1 MRGELVALDLET
13 TGLDPQSD
21 FIIEVGAVRLNE
33 GKIVDEFTT
42 MVNPGIQVPTHVTHL
57 TGIQQSDVASAP
69 TIESVLRELAQF
81 IGTSP
86 VIAHSVSLDLGFLRG
101 RYGHIKGNTAI
112 DTYELA
118 SVMLPRAP
126 RYNLN
131 SLTQQLGIEPDQR
144 HRALSDARAAGLL
157 YWELWLKILALPHW
171 LLQEISAMA
180 SSLNWETGQVF
191 TAALR
196 ESTTSSQ
203 DMRQAAFS
211 FQPSEPGPGAPPAF
225 SDLNTTEA
233 QITAVLGENGQL
245 SRALP
250 GYEFRP
256 QQIEMAKNIMEAF
269 DAPHHLLVEAG
280 TGTGKSIAYLIPA
293 ILWATSQGARVI
305 ISTNTL
311 NLQDQLMSK
320 DIPLLRAV
328 MGIDFQAAVIK
339 GRANYLCPRR
349 LAAVRRRQPTSVDE
363 LRTLAKILVWLLDS
377 QTGDRGEINLHGPV
391 EHTTWQRLSAQDE
404 ACALSRCEA
413 MGGICP
419 FYKARKAADAA
430 HLIIANHALLV
441 SDAQSDN
448 RVLPDYQYAII
459 DEAHQFE
466 DAVTSS
472 LTFHIDQPALM
483 RRLADLGN
491 TRRGLLREIL
501 ESLNPHI
508 SNRELQK
515 LEQFVQ
521 IIGEATRLMETHI
534 RNFFDALR
542 TFLIDMQNGRG
553 TEFIT
558 LLRVDHSHRDRPG
571 FSQLH
576 NQWHTLNEFFEAIHL
591 AMERLKSGLSRLNLT
606 GIPNFDDMISSAETA
621 ARYLEDMRQQLGHFI
636 LEPESNSIYW
646 LSLPSGSDNV
656 VIHAAPLHIGPMVE
670 QSLWQRKRA
679 VIMTSATLRSHDSF
693 DYVQDRLYAD
703 QVPTLELGS
712 PFNYK
717 ESTLIYLPTDIPEPN
732 NRQGY
737 QRAVERGIIELA
749 AALNGRVLAL
759 FTSYTQLR
767 QTAQAITPRLAL
779 GDISVYDQSDGSSRQ
794 TLLEGF
800 QSTEKAVLLGTKSF
814 WEGVDIAGDSLSAL
828 IIVRLPFAV
837 PTDPVFSARSD
848 TYTDSFN
855 QYAVPDAIIR
865 FRQGFGRLIRS
876 TTDRGIVTIFD
887 SRILNKSYGAS
898 FLEALPECTI
908 VQGSLDKLPEAAQN
922 WLTVK

>member
-21 FIIEVGAVRLNE
+21 FIIEIGAVRLKE
-33 GKIVDEFTT
+33 GKIVGEFAT
-42 MVNPGIQVPTHVTHL
+42 MVNPGIQIPPHVTHL

-69 TIESVLRELAQF
+69 PAESVILELAQF
-81 IGTSP
+81 IGSSP
-86 VIAHSVSLDLGFLRG
+86 VIAHSISLDLGFLRG
-101 RYGHIKGNTAI
+101 RYGQIKSNAAI

-157 YWELWLKILALPHW
+157 YWELWQKILELPHW

-180 SSLNWETGQVF
+180 TSLDWETGQVF

-196 ESTTSSQ
+196 ESTTASK
-203 DMRQAAFS
+203 DVRNAGFA
-211 FQPSEPGPGAPPAF
+211 FQPSPTSTAAPQASPG
-225 SDLNTTEA
+225 LNTAET
-233 QITAVLGENGQL
+233 QLSSLLGKDGQL
-245 SRALP
+245 SKTMP

-256 QQIEMAKNIMEAF
+256 QQFEMARSILDAF
-269 DAPHHLLVEAG
+269 SAPHHLLVEAG
-280 TGTGKSIAYLIPA
+280 TGTGKSIAYLVPA
-293 ILWATSQGARVI
+293 VLWAAKQGARVV

-311 NLQDQLMSK
+311 NLQDQLISK
-320 DIPLLRAV
+320 DIPALQSALD
-328 MGIDFQAAVIK
+328 IDFRAAVIK

-349 LAAVRRRQPTSVDE
+349 LATVRRRQPTSVDE
-363 LRTLAKILVWLLDS
+363 LRTLAKILIWLMDS

-391 EHTTWQRLSAQDE
+391 ENTTWQRLSAQDE

-413 MGGICP
+413 LGGICP

-430 HLIIANHALLV
+430 HLVIANHALLV
-441 SDAQSDN
+441 SDTQSDN
-448 RVLPDYQYAII
+448 SVLPEYQYAII

-472 LTFHIDQPALM
+472 LSFHIDQSTLT

-501 ESLNPHI
+501 ESLRPHI

-521 IIGEATRLMETHI
+521 IIGEATHLMETHI
-534 RNFFDALR
+534 KKFFDALR
-542 TFLIDMQNGRG
+542 AFLIDMQNGRG
-553 TEFIT
+553 TEFVT

-571 FSQLH
+571 FAQLH

-591 AMERLKSGLSRLNLT
+591 AMDRLKSGLYRLNLT
-606 GIPNFDDMISSAETA
+606 GISNFDDMVSSAETA
-621 ARYLEDMRQQLGHFI
+621 ARYLEEIRQLLGRFI
-636 LEPESNSIYW
+636 LDPESNSIYW
-646 LSLPSGSDNV
+646 LSLPMGSENV

-679 VIMTSATLRSHDSF
+679 VIMTSATLRSNDNF
-693 DYVQDRLYAD
+693 DYMLDRLYAD
-703 QVPTLELGS
+703 QIPTLELGS

-717 ESTLIYLPTDIPEPN
+717 DSTLIYLPTDIPEPN

-737 QRAVERGIIELA
+737 QRAVERGIVELA

-779 GDISVYDQSDGSSRQ
+779 GNISVYDQSDGSSRQ

-800 QSTEKAVLLGTKSF
+800 QTTEKAVLLGTKSF

-876 TTDRGIVTIFD
+876 ATDRGIVAIFD
-887 SRILNKSYGAS
+887 SRILSKNYGAT

-908 VQGSLDKLPEAAQN
+908 IQGSLDKLPETAQN
-922 WLTVK
+922 WLNGE